1 MNEDTKKKIR
11 GLMSKEDLQDMGRAV
26 TSGLMPTISMWIIT
40 AFAAGLMLGG
50 LIVCAVT
57 K

>member
-1 MNEDTKKKIR
+1 MTPDIKKKIR
-11 GLMSKEDLQDMGRAV
+11 ALMSKEDLEDMGRGV
-26 TSGLMPTISMWIIT
+26 TSELMPTISMWIIT
-40 AFAAGLMLGG
+40 AFAIGLIFGG